1 MSPNAPPKASTTGAT
16 TASAIAATTAV
27 TTAATTKIADKAESA
42 AIFSVSQKFSF
53 DAAHTLQRD
62 IEREGSLR
70 VHGHSYYAEVT
81 VSGARDP
88 INGMVLDLGLVRQHI
103 ALLRPQL
110 DHRLLD
116 DVPGLGPA
124 TLENLCAFIWE
135 ALLPNLPG
143 LSQVRVWRD
152 SMGDGCTLG
161 RV

>member
-1 MSPNAPPKASTTGAT
+1 MNDVPA
-16 TASAIAATTAV
+16 TAV
-27 TTAATTKIADKAESA
+27 TTALPEAH
-42 AIFSVSQKFSF
+42 FSVSQKFFF

-70 VHGHSYYAEVT
+70 VHGHTYYAEVT

-88 INGMVLDLGLVRQHI
+88 VTGMVVDLGLVRLQVEQ
-103 ALLRPQL
+103 LCPQL

-124 TLENLCAFIWE
+124 TLENLCAFVWR
-135 ALLPNLPG
+135 ALAPHFAG

-152 SMGDGCTLG
+152 SVGDGCTMG
-161 RV
+161 RS